1 MCSGNRDVL
10 PSVDGVEFD
19 DGGERDNVDEE
30 NKWRAVTAKSR
41 SILGVRSSCRLFRRR
56 EDWPAPRADP
66 GGMDSREASW
76 MIASDRLGG
85 VEGSPGL
92 EDRGNRGVF
101 SEEGPPTLML
111 DGFEEDEAG
120 DDKVDDVMSAYRES
134 SGQYIGS

>member
-1 MCSGNRDVL
+1 
-10 PSVDGVEFD
+10 VE
-19 DGGERDNVDEE
+19 EE

-66 GGMDSREASW
+66 GDMDSREASW

-101 SEEGPPTLML
+101 SGEGPLMLVL
-111 DGFEEDEAG
+111 DGFKADKADG
-120 DDKVDDVMSAYRES
+120 DKVDDVSGYRDS